1 MSTRDD
7 EKEFRLHPNRPLRVR
22 DQNIAWSAAFKRIL
36 HFTRITSK
44 RRQSAPSSA
53 KHYNQRCAIRVT
65 YSKNS
70 VKGQWA
76 AHGRYISR
84 ESAAGQEAGGNGFG
98 SERPDIDISQA
109 LGDWQRAGD
118 PRMFK
123 IVISPEFGDRLDLE
137 THTRKLLA
145 QMEEDLETKLEW
157 VAVIHRNTEHP
168 HVHVALRGVDDK
180 GSALRLPRDYIKGG
194 IRQHAEELATQQIGF
209 RTQFDADE
217 AQRREVHQ
225 ARFTSL
231 DRTIKRAGQSGP
243 EGNIFVVAGELRSTH
258 ARKRL
263 FALQEM
269 GLAEEDTGDRWRV
282 KASFEQI
289 LREMQKTA
297 DRQKALSAHRA
308 IMSDP
313 NLPFQV
319 TDIRKVD
326 QLRGRV
332 LGHGE
337 EESTG
342 RTYMLL
348 EGDDKKVH
356 FIYHNREI
364 QESRNSGQLHAKS
377 IVEIRKDGRR
387 QAIRAGSFPNRS
399 TNGHSDSNEP
409 YGKSGQRSR

>member
-1 MSTRDD
+1 
-7 EKEFRLHPNRPLRVR
+7 
-22 DQNIAWSAAFKRIL
+22 
-36 HFTRITSK
+36 
-44 RRQSAPSSA
+44 
-53 KHYNQRCAIRVT
+53 
-65 YSKNS
+65 
-70 VKGQWA
+70 
-76 AHGRYISR
+76 
-84 ESAAGQEAGGNGFG
+84 
-98 SERPDIDISQA
+98 
-109 LGDWQRAGD
+109 
-118 PRMFK
+118 MFK

-180 GSALRLPRDYIKGG
+180 GAALRLPRDYIKGG

-209 RTQFDADE
+209 RTQLDADE
-217 AQRREVHQ
+217 AQRREVNQ

-231 DRTIKRAGQSGP
+231 DRTIKRAVHSGP
-243 EGNIFVVAGELRSTH
+243 EGNIFVVAGELRSAH
-258 ARKRL
+258 ARTRL

-269 GLAEEDTGDRWRV
+269 GLAEKVIGERWRV

-342 RTYMLL
+342 RTYMLI
-348 EGDDKKVH
+348 EGDDRKVH
-356 FIYHNREI
+356 FLYHNREM
-364 QESRNSGQLHAKS
+364 QRLRHQGALKVNTRVMLANGGRQLKLEAEVGVPAAPLTK
-377 IVEIRKDGRR
+377 R
-387 QAIRAGSFPNRS
+387 GSLER
-399 TNGHSDSNEP
+399 
-409 YGKSGQRSR
+409 

>member
-1 MSTRDD
+1 
-7 EKEFRLHPNRPLRVR
+7 
-22 DQNIAWSAAFKRIL
+22 
-36 HFTRITSK
+36 
-44 RRQSAPSSA
+44 
-53 KHYNQRCAIRVT
+53 
-65 YSKNS
+65 
-70 VKGQWA
+70 
-76 AHGRYISR
+76 
-84 ESAAGQEAGGNGFG
+84 
-98 SERPDIDISQA
+98 
-109 LGDWQRAGD
+109 
-118 PRMFK
+118 MFK
-123 IVISPEFGDRLDLE
+123 IVISPEFGDHLDLE

-180 GSALRLPRDYIKGG
+180 GAALRLPRDYIKGG

-209 RTQFDADE
+209 RTQLDADE
-217 AQRREVHQ
+217 AQRREVNQ

-231 DRTIKRAGQSGP
+231 DRTIKRAVHSGP
-243 EGNIFVVAGELRSTH
+243 EGNIFVVAGELRSAH
-258 ARKRL
+258 ARTRL

-269 GLAEEDTGDRWRV
+269 GLAEKVIGERWRV

-342 RTYMLL
+342 RTYMLI
-348 EGDDKKVH
+348 EGDDRKVH
-356 FIYHNREI
+356 FLYHNREM
-364 QESRNSGQLHAKS
+364 QRLRHQGALKVNTRVMLANGGRQLKLEAEVGVPAAPLTK
-377 IVEIRKDGRR
+377 R
-387 QAIRAGSFPNRS
+387 GSLER
-399 TNGHSDSNEP
+399 
-409 YGKSGQRSR
+409 